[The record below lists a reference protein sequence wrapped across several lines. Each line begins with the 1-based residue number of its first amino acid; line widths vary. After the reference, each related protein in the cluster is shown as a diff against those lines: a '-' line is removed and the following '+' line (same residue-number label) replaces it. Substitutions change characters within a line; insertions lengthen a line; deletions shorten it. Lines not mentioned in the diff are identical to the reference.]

1 MHRAIK
7 DKLIL
12 NSVVLN
18 VAELTKAEMSSQMWN
33 GVMGT
38 CH

>member
-18 VAELTKAEMSSQMWN
+18 VAELTEAGMNSQMWN